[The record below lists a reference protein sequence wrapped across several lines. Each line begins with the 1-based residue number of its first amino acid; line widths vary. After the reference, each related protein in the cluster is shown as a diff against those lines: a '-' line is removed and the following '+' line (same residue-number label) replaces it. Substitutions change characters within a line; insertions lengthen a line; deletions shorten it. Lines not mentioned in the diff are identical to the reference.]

1 MLIAT
6 LLQLFAACAGVVGS
20 LFFAIGVM
28 RQSVD
33 EMSKLASTYFGWNPH
48 MINAVAAQKADYL
61 FGGCIIVC
69 AFGLQ
74 LVSFLVPQ
82 STMALSV
89 GHAQFVPWIALLVTV
104 LTFLGL
110 RYVSKSVA
118 SRFAHQIRQRLGVP
132 VDRAPR
138 ADIRTEPL
146 A

>member
-1 MLIAT
+1 VLIAT

-33 EMSKLASTYFGWNPH
+33 EMSKLSSTYFGWNPH

-69 AFGLQ
+69 AFFLQ

-82 STMALSV
+82 SAMAYGPFSRACPIRSVDRPV
-89 GHAQFVPWIALLVTV
+89 GHRPHLSRSS
-104 LTFLGL
+104 L
-110 RYVSKSVA
+110 RLEIGRIS
-118 SRFAHQIRQRLGVP
+118 L
-132 VDRAPR
+132 RATNS
-138 ADIRTEPL
+138 AT
-146 A
+146 AGSAG